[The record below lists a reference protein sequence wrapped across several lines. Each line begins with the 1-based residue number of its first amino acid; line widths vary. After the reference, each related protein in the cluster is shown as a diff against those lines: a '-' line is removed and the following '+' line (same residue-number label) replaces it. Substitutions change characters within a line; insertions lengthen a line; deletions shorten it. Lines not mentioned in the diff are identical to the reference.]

1 MLIRF
6 FKFTKHARYDRIDK
20 KNVEKAQTKVNDMVE
35 VVEQVENIEKQD
47 NVEKNKEQFTI
58 LGYSIWKIFAYFII
72 YSVLGFIIET
82 LFGAITK
89 GVLESRKSFLYGPFC
104 GIYGL
109 GAVVMILFLQY
120 FKKNNNT
127 LFWGGF
133 LVGSIIE
140 YVISLIGELI
150 FNVKWWDY
158 SDIPLNIGGRVC
170 VLFSLFWGFLAI
182 YLMTY
187 INPKIDKLIKY
198 IKSKVKINKLKI
210 ITVVAIV
217 FLFVD
222 FFVISIALK
231 MFFLRMVYQNEVD
244 ISDRQIIEQAYNK
257 VYGNDKV
264 SKIIHKYFG
273 DRKMLRTFPNLK
285 IKDNNG
291 NIVFM
296 HDLLPDIQ
304 PYYIKFHE
312 RKWL

>member
-6 FKFTKHARYDRIDK
+6 LKFTKHAIYDKISK
-20 KNVEKAQTKVNDMVE
+20 KNVEKAQTKVNNMVE
-35 VVEQVENIEKQD
+35 VVEQVESIEKQE
-47 NVEKNKEQFTI
+47 NIEKNKETFTI

-133 LVGSIIE
+133 LVGSVIE
-140 YVISLIGELI
+140 YVISLIGEII

-187 INPKIDKLIKY
+187 VNPKVDKLIKY

-210 ITVVAIV
+210 ITVLAIV
-217 FLFVD
+217 FLFLD
-222 FFVISIALK
+222 FFVTSIALK
-231 MFFLRMVYQNEVD
+231 MFFLRMVYKNNVD
-244 ISDRQIIEQAYNK
+244 ISDRQIIEKAYNK

-264 SKIIHKYFG
+264 SNIIYKYTG
-273 DRKMLRTFPNLK
+273 DEKMLKTFPNLK

-312 RKWL
+312 RK